1 MKKDLFYIL
10 LLLLFPMLFWANPL
24 QEAIDNAPEG
34 ATIKLPK
41 GIYTG
46 NILIN
51 KPLTLIGKASGAV
64 IKGEGK
70 GSVIT
75 ITAPYVRLENLTIT
89 HSGEQMITLDAAVS
103 MDQVSHC
110 TITGC
115 TIYDTLY
122 GIDMKIVSDSN
133 ITNNTIRSYPF
144 DVPQRGDAIKIWYSH
159 DNLIQNNHID
169 QSRDVTVSF
178 SHHIRLIGN
187 RFEHG
192 RFGIHLSN
200 SHHNEILKNS
210 FNRNAVGIMDMG
222 AMHTF
227 VANNQILSSRGA
239 AGIAIVIKGGKEFIL
254 RENRISYNAKG
265 IYIDSQAKEQGMRRY
280 INSNII
286 SYNKEALHFHQAIK
300 NNTIV
305 YNRIYGNL
313 DDVVKDTENRLTS
326 KNLIEYNYWDHYQGF
341 DQNGDNIGD
350 MPHSIYQYA
359 DQLWHYN
366 HKVKF
371 FYASPTMSLLN
382 FLTNL
387 APFVE
392 PHLLL
397 EDKKPI
403 VEMKSEK

>member
-1 MKKDLFYIL
+1 MKKELLYTLLWIL
-10 LLLLFPMLFWANPL
+10 LPIYLWATPL
-24 QEAIDNAPEG
+24 QEAIDNAPPG

-41 GIYTG
+41 GVYQG
-46 NILIN
+46 NIRIN
-51 KPLTLIGKASGAV
+51 KALTIIGKEPGAV
-64 IKGEGK
+64 IKGDGR

-75 ITAPYVRLENLTIT
+75 ITASYVTLKNLTIT
-89 HSGEQMITLDAAVS
+89 HSGEQMISLDAAIS
-103 MDQVSHC
+103 MDRVSHC

-133 ITNNTIRSYPF
+133 ISNNTIRSYPF
-144 DVPQRGDAIKIWYSH
+144 DIPQRGDAIKIWYSH
-159 DNLIQNNHID
+159 DNLIQNNRID

-178 SHHIRLIGN
+178 SHHISFRHN

-192 RFGIHLSN
+192 RYGIHLSN
-200 SHHNEILKNS
+200 SHHNEILENF

-222 AMHTF
+222 AKHTYI
-227 VANNQILSSRGA
+227 AHNEILSSRGP
-239 AGIAIVIKGGKEFIL
+239 AGIAVVIKGGKEFIL
-254 RENRISYNAKG
+254 RENRISYNAKAL
-265 IYIDSQAKEQGMRRY
+265 YIDSRGKEQGMRRY
-280 INSNII
+280 INSNTI

-305 YNRIYGNL
+305 YNHIYGNL
-313 DDVVKDTENRLTS
+313 DDVVKDTENHLTAE
-326 KNLIEYNYWDHYQGF
+326 NLIEYNYWDHYQGF

-350 MPHSIYQYA
+350 TPHRVYQYA

-403 VEMKSEK
+403 VEIRN